1 MSNLLTAKELK
12 ERSSIVD
19 LLQRLGYR
27 PAKKYGRETMYRS
40 MLRDDDSTPS
50 FSVNDDL
57 GVWFDH
63 GTRKGGNIID
73 FGLAYW
79 KELDFNS
86 VVIKIQEV
94 CALAISEVRKGQ
106 RPRKAIKVPHY
117 IINEVKELGS
127 NPAITEYLCGRG
139 VFEVARGLL
148 SEVYYFVEDQR
159 GARKQF
165 FAAGWQNENKGWE
178 VRNKYFKGCLGPKGI
193 TCVQGHGKKVTIF
206 EGFINFLSWRVENPA
221 SDSSIIILNS
231 LALLPVAIQSAKAFT
246 FIDIFFDRDNP
257 GLGAT
262 KEFIRE
268 LPYATDRSST
278 YEGFNDYNDKLK
290 ASMKV
295 VEGTTPETRPSFQR

>member
-1 MSNLLTAKELK
+1 MSNLLLAKELK

-19 LLQRLGYR
+19 LLQRLGYQ

-50 FSVNDDL
+50 FSVNDAL

-79 KELDFNS
+79 KDLDFNE
-86 VVIKIQEV
+86 VVIKIQDV
-94 CALAISEVRKGQ
+94 CSMTLPEVRKGQ

-117 IINEVKELGS
+117 IINEVKELGN

-139 VFEVARGLL
+139 VYDVAQGLL
-148 SEVYYFVEDQR
+148 SEVYYYVEDQR
-159 GARKQF
+159 GIRKQF

-193 TCVQGHGKKVTIF
+193 TFFKGHDKKVAVF
-206 EGFINFLSWRVENPA
+206 EGFINFLSWRVENPIA
-221 SDSSIIILNS
+221 DNSVIILNS
-231 LALLPVAIQSAKAFT
+231 LTMLQQAIQIAKAFT

-257 GLGAT
+257 GLTAT
-262 KEFIRE
+262 KEFVRE
-268 LPYATDRSST
+268 LPYASDRSST
-278 YEGFNDYNDKLK
+278 YEGFNDYNDKIK
-290 ASMKV
+290 ASLKTSA
-295 VEGTTPETRPSFQR
+295 ESSGGNKIFYRR